1 MSQVIFVIKVHL
13 FWEGHKI
20 LPNLHR
26 RFDRYYI
33 LDKSTV
39 EILQTFVVFSEYPD
53 FFWQFWSLQFQRKN
67 KTMITVELKHKSIH
81 RMGTKMSLKCG
92 LLWQNCVLANLG
104 QLVLADIYNC
114 NAIYTLQNLDR
125 MYDNNLEPKLT
136 LIQKAS
142 LMAFLRNFLDK
153 MSTNWVLSFLKSFIA
168 QSLWQETFKL
178 PVEGQPAL
186 RITLSVSQSV
196 I

>member
-1 MSQVIFVIKVHL
+1 
-13 FWEGHKI
+13 
-20 LPNLHR
+20 
-26 RFDRYYI
+26 
-33 LDKSTV
+33 
-39 EILQTFVVFSEYPD
+39 
-53 FFWQFWSLQFQRKN
+53 
-67 KTMITVELKHKSIH
+67 
-81 RMGTKMSLKCG
+81 MSLKCG

-186 RITLSVSQSV
+186 RITLSVSQSGKSV
-196 I
+196 GCLDQVSLLLSLGLLGLLRCDVSGLSLPEMLFSLIFKKMTKKQIKND